1 MTPAGSA
8 PGGLAAIV
16 VAATL
21 LAGAAGAARPSVRDL
36 PVSEIKIDKSFVT
49 AVTGSS
55 ANAAIVKSAIDLG
68 HNLGLY
74 VVSEGVETYATLDAL
89 TDMGCDVMQGYLF
102 AHPMPAEEIGLW
114 VASRPIHLATLEG
127 APC

>member
-1 MTPAGSA
+1 M
-8 PGGLAAIV
+8 
-16 VAATL
+16 
-21 LAGAAGAARPSVRDL
+21 
-36 PVSEIKIDKSFVT
+36 
-49 AVTGSS
+49 TGSS

-74 VVSEGVETYATLDAL
+74 VVSEGVETFATLDAL

-102 AHPMPAEEIGLW
+102 ARPMPAAEIRTLVGRAESTMP
-114 VASRPIHLATLEG
+114 VTLEG